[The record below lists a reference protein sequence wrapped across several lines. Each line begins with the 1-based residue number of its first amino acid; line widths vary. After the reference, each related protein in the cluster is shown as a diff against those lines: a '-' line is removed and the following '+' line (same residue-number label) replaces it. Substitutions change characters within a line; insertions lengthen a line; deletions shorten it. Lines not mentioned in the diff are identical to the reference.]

1 MLRRPSPRVQACL
14 QRAADCARMA
24 ELARHAE
31 TKQFWVRLEE
41 NWRLLSQSHQHIE
54 RVDAFLGK
62 PSD

>member
-1 MLRRPSPRVQACL
+1 
-14 QRAADCARMA
+14 MA

-31 TKQFWVRLEE
+31 TKQFWARLEE